1 MGKNYINKKG
11 GNVMENQVIIS
22 IGREYGSGGHE
33 VAEKLAERLQLPIYD
48 RNLLDRMAEEK
59 SMDGEKLKKYDEA
72 PRRLLLSRTVR
83 GYSNSPEENI
93 AHMQFD
99 FIKGKA
105 ESGESFVVVGRCSD
119 DLLKEYEG
127 LISIFVLGDMDKKI
141 DRVMRIRNMT
151 EEEAKAAIYRHD
163 KKRKSYHN
171 YYCSGKWGD
180 SRCYDICVN
189 SSKMG
194 VDKTVDILETY
205 IRSRMEN

>member
-1 MGKNYINKKG
+1 MAKQI
-11 GNVMENQVIIS
+11 IIS

-33 VAEKLAERLQLPIYD
+33 IAEKLAKRLQLPIYD
-48 RNLLDRMAEEK
+48 RNLLDHMAEEK
-59 SMDGEKLKKYDEA
+59 AIDGEKLKKYDEA
-72 PRRLLLSRTVR
+72 PRKLLLSRTVR

-119 DLLKEYEG
+119 DLLKDYEG
-127 LISIFVLGDMDKKI
+127 IVSIFILGDMEEKVHRI
-141 DRVMRIRNMT
+141 MRIRNMT
-151 EEEAKAAIYRHD
+151 EEEAKLAIYRHD

-171 YYCSGKWGD
+171 YYCNSKWGD
-180 SRCYDICVN
+180 SRSYDICVN

-194 VDKTVDILETY
+194 IEKTVDMLEDY
-205 IRSRMEN
+205 IRFRMEN